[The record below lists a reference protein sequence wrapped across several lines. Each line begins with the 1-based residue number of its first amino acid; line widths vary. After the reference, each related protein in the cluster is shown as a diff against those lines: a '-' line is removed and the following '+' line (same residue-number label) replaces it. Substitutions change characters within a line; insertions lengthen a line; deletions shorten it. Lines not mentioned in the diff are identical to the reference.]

1 MQDVSAKLF
10 IVIATV
16 LAVAG
21 CDRQQAEPPVDTP
34 VVNETAASPM
44 PQAVELS
51 RTPSAA
57 NARAFFITPVDGDVV
72 ANPIT
77 IEFGIEGMQ
86 IVMAG
91 DESPL
96 SGHHH
101 LLVDTDLPDLDQ
113 PIPADAQHIHFGKG
127 NVSTTL
133 TLEPG
138 EHTLRLLL
146 GDHRHIP
153 HDPPV
158 VSPAITITV
167 E

>member
-1 MQDVSAKLF
+1 
-10 IVIATV
+10 
-16 LAVAG
+16 
-21 CDRQQAEPPVDTP
+21 
-34 VVNETAASPM
+34 
-44 PQAVELS
+44 
-51 RTPSAA
+51 
-57 NARAFFITPVDGDVV
+57 VDGDVV

>member
-10 IVIATV
+10 ILIAAV
-16 LAVAG
+16 LALASCG
-21 CDRQQAEPPVDTP
+21 REQAEPPVDT
-34 VVNETAASPM
+34 AAVSESAPSPK
-44 PQAVELS
+44 PQAVGLS

-57 NARAFFITPVDGDVV
+57 DARAFFMTPADGDVV
-72 ANPIT
+72 ANPVT

-91 DESPL
+91 DDSPF

-101 LLVDTDLPDLDQ
+101 LLVDTDLPDLNQ
-113 PIPADAQHIHFGKG
+113 PIAADGQHIHFGKG

-138 EHTLRLLL
+138 EHTLVLLL

-158 VSPAITITV
+158 VSPLITITV